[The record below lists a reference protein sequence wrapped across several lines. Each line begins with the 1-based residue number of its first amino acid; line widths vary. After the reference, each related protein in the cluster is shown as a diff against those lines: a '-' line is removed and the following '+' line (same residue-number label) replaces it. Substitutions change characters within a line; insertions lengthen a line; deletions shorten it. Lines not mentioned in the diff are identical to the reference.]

1 MAVENG
7 KPVENIKDRPNG
19 HVGDVKLTRKP
30 LERQNSWSFW
40 LVNAVARY
48 VYIFPILLRQ

>member
-19 HVGDVKLTRKP
+19 HLVGDVKLTRKP
-30 LERQNSWSFW
+30 IQRQTSWSFW
-40 LVNAVARY
+40 LVNAVAR
-48 VYIFPILLRQ
+48 